1 MFVERYPTT
10 SLTPANFYPASPA
23 PRIWRPAVASFTAM
37 PSLRADLIQPGSS
50 KQIRRM
56 RAESEV
62 ISQMAVSGLCPDRR
76 ASEQHFRAWA
86 FLSRWPRKSQAGFP
100 PAHSSATISVARK
113 QQLGGFDICSK
124 PQNGLDPGESA

>member
-1 MFVERYPTT
+1 MFVEGYPTT

-50 KQIRRM
+50 KQISRM

-76 ASEQHFRAWA
+76 
-86 FLSRWPRKSQAGFP
+86 
-100 PAHSSATISVARK
+100 ARK